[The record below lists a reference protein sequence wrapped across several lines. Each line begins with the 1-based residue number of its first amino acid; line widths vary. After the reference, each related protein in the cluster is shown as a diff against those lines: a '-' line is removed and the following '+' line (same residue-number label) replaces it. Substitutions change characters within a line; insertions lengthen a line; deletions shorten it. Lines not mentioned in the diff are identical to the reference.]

1 MLKNIKLN
9 PIIRDEANPLRV
21 FVTGTKKRSQIT
33 NNWLREV
40 DMDSINSV
48 SSNNVAS
55 KGHNSTKARS
65 VEAEPNKEAMP
76 DVNVDLSEDIKAAES
91 EAMMRQ
97 AKVQEMRS
105 AIEEGRFPLDAKKI
119 AENFA
124 ELEKLL

>member
-1 MLKNIKLN
+1 
-9 PIIRDEANPLRV
+9 
-21 FVTGTKKRSQIT
+21 
-33 NNWLREV
+33 
-40 DMDSINSV
+40 MDSINSV
-48 SSNNVAS
+48 SSSNVAN
-55 KGHNSTKARS
+55 KGHSAPKAQS
-65 VEAEPNKEAMP
+65 MKAEPTKEALP
-76 DVNVDLSEDIKAAES
+76 DINIDLSEDIKVAES

>member
-1 MLKNIKLN
+1 
-9 PIIRDEANPLRV
+9 
-21 FVTGTKKRSQIT
+21 
-33 NNWLREV
+33 
-40 DMDSINSV
+40 MDSINSV
-48 SSNNVAS
+48 SSSHVAS
-55 KGHNSTKARS
+55 KGHNATKARTAE
-65 VEAEPNKEAMP
+65 VEPNKEAMP
-76 DVNVDLSEDIKAAES
+76 DVNVELSEDIKAAES

>member
-1 MLKNIKLN
+1 
-9 PIIRDEANPLRV
+9 
-21 FVTGTKKRSQIT
+21 
-33 NNWLREV
+33 
-40 DMDSINSV
+40 MDSINSV

-55 KGHNSTKARS
+55 KDHNSTKVQTAK
-65 VEAEPNKEAMP
+65 AEPNKEAMP
-76 DVNVDLSEDIKAAES
+76 DVNVELSEDIKAAES
-91 EAMMRQ
+91 EALMRQ

>member
-1 MLKNIKLN
+1 
-9 PIIRDEANPLRV
+9 
-21 FVTGTKKRSQIT
+21 
-33 NNWLREV
+33 
-40 DMDSINSV
+40 MDSINPV
-48 SSNNVAS
+48 SSSNVAS
-55 KGHNSTKARS
+55 KGHNATKSQQAK
-65 VEAEPNKEAMP
+65 AESNKEAMP
-76 DVNVDLSEDIKAAES
+76 DVNVELSEDIKAAES

>member
-1 MLKNIKLN
+1 
-9 PIIRDEANPLRV
+9 
-21 FVTGTKKRSQIT
+21 
-33 NNWLREV
+33 
-40 DMDSINSV
+40 MDSINSV
-48 SSNNVAS
+48 SSSHVAS
-55 KGHNSTKARS
+55 KGHNATKAQS
-65 VEAEPNKEAMP
+65 VKTEPAKEAMP

>member
-1 MLKNIKLN
+1 
-9 PIIRDEANPLRV
+9 
-21 FVTGTKKRSQIT
+21 
-33 NNWLREV
+33 
-40 DMDSINSV
+40 MDSINSV

-55 KGHNSTKARS
+55 KGHNPTKTQS
-65 VEAEPNKEAMP
+65 VKAEPNKEAMP

>member
-1 MLKNIKLN
+1 
-9 PIIRDEANPLRV
+9 
-21 FVTGTKKRSQIT
+21 
-33 NNWLREV
+33 
-40 DMDSINSV
+40 MDSINSV
-48 SSNNVAS
+48 SSSNVAS
-55 KGHNSTKARS
+55 KGHSTQAQSVKAG
-65 VEAEPNKEAMP
+65 PNKEAMP

>member
-1 MLKNIKLN
+1 
-9 PIIRDEANPLRV
+9 
-21 FVTGTKKRSQIT
+21 
-33 NNWLREV
+33 
-40 DMDSINSV
+40 MDSINSV
-48 SSNNVAS
+48 SSSHVAGKS
-55 KGHNSTKARS
+55 HNDTKAQTAK
-65 VEAEPNKEAMP
+65 VEQNKEAMP
-76 DVNVDLSEDIKAAES
+76 DVNVELSEDIKAAES

>member
-1 MLKNIKLN
+1 
-9 PIIRDEANPLRV
+9 
-21 FVTGTKKRSQIT
+21 
-33 NNWLREV
+33 
-40 DMDSINSV
+40 MDSINSV
-48 SSNNVAS
+48 SSNHVAS
-55 KGHNSTKARS
+55 KAHNANKAQTAK
-65 VEAEPNKEAMP
+65 AEPNKEAMP
-76 DVNVDLSEDIKAAES
+76 DVNVELSEDIKAAES

>member
-1 MLKNIKLN
+1 
-9 PIIRDEANPLRV
+9 
-21 FVTGTKKRSQIT
+21 
-33 NNWLREV
+33 
-40 DMDSINSV
+40 MDSINSV
-48 SSNNVAS
+48 SSSHVAN
-55 KGHNSTKARS
+55 KGHNATSKAQPAS
-65 VEAEPNKEAMP
+65 AEPNKEAMP
-76 DVNVDLSEDIKAAES
+76 DVNVELSEDIKAAES

>member
-1 MLKNIKLN
+1 
-9 PIIRDEANPLRV
+9 
-21 FVTGTKKRSQIT
+21 
-33 NNWLREV
+33 
-40 DMDSINSV
+40 MDSINSV

-55 KGHNSTKARS
+55 KGLNSTKTQTAK
-65 VEAEPNKEAMP
+65 AELNKEAMP
-76 DVNVDLSEDIKAAES
+76 DVNVELSEDIKAAES
-91 EAMMRQ
+91 EALMRQ

>member
-1 MLKNIKLN
+1 MNSTRY
-9 PIIRDEANPLRV
+9 RDEDLQLKD
-21 FVTGTKKRSQIT
+21 GTLLKSRI
-33 NNWLREV
+33 WLPHGNGPWPVRGY
-40 DMDSINSV
+40 
-48 SSNNVAS
+48 A
-55 KGHNSTKARS
+55 KCRKARTA
-65 VEAEPNKEAMP
+65 AEPNKEAMP

>member
-1 MLKNIKLN
+1 
-9 PIIRDEANPLRV
+9 
-21 FVTGTKKRSQIT
+21 
-33 NNWLREV
+33 
-40 DMDSINSV
+40 MDSINSV
-48 SSNNVAS
+48 SSNHVAGR
-55 KGHNSTKARS
+55 GHNATKAQTAK
-65 VEAEPNKEAMP
+65 VEPNKEAMP
-76 DVNVDLSEDIKAAES
+76 DVNVELSEDIKAAES

>member
-1 MLKNIKLN
+1 
-9 PIIRDEANPLRV
+9 
-21 FVTGTKKRSQIT
+21 
-33 NNWLREV
+33 
-40 DMDSINSV
+40 MDSINSV
-48 SSNNVAS
+48 SSSNVAS
-55 KGHNSTKARS
+55 KSHNSTKAQS
-65 VEAEPNKEAMP
+65 VKAEPNKEAMP

>member
-1 MLKNIKLN
+1 
-9 PIIRDEANPLRV
+9 
-21 FVTGTKKRSQIT
+21 
-33 NNWLREV
+33 
-40 DMDSINSV
+40 MDSINSV

-55 KGHNSTKARS
+55 KGYNSTKAQS
-65 VEAEPNKEAMP
+65 VKAEPNKEVMP

-91 EAMMRQ
+91 EAMMRK